1 MRRCISNLVVLLIV
15 VGITVAVGV
24 FVGRLVVGGLAPTYD
39 KPNHLQ
45 VSSKMASAV
54 TSQVLRLEVVF
65 SNPTKHV
72 FCVKLDRVAIYTSFP
87 SPSESV
93 SVSQISPSIVI
104 APGSSANY
112 EMVFRSSMTYSSG
125 IMVAYFNMYACAS
138 VQACSCSGTPTY
150 VEAVPIRF

>member
-72 FCVKLDRVAIYTSFP
+72 FCVKLD
-87 SPSESV
+87 
-93 SVSQISPSIVI
+93 
-104 APGSSANY
+104 
-112 EMVFRSSMTYSSG
+112 
-125 IMVAYFNMYACAS
+125 
-138 VQACSCSGTPTY
+138 
-150 VEAVPIRF
+150 